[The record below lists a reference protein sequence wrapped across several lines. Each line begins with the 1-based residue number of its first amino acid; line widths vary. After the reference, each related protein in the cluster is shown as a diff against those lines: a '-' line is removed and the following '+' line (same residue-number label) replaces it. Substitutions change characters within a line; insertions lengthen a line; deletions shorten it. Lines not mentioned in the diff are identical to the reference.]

1 MLAASTFHTVFGN
14 HGSHVPWDIFIF
26 YTVPTFFESLSQ
38 IVTGSFQV
46 STWFF
51 TTFSV
56 SGMKEKV
63 RYLDNL
69 HQLFTCIK
77 PEQID
82 IPPFVLEYDAR
93 VSSKTHTNIQ

>member
-1 MLAASTFHTVFGN
+1 MPSITDEVFL
-14 HGSHVPWDIFIF
+14 SHFLSVSSLFID
-26 YTVPTFFESLSQ
+26 
-38 IVTGSFQV
+38 SFQV

-56 SGMKEKV
+56 SGMKDKV

-69 HQLFTCIK
+69 QQLFTCIK

-93 VSSKTHTNIQ
+93 VNSDLHTNTQRDGLIHNTHRDVIGT